1 MDVTV
6 DDAGVCKRKLTI
18 TVSREDV
25 DKKLDERFTEL
36 QREAQVPGFRPGHAP
51 RRLVEKRFREAVTE
65 EVRTALAAE
74 SFENALKEQKLDV
87 IGEPELGPDA
97 IQMPDD
103 GPLTLTVELEVRPE
117 FELPD
122 YVGIPIDV
130 EHKTVDEKEVDQ
142 AIEHAR
148 EENAPL
154 ELVPEGKGAEK
165 KDYVAADLVIQVG
178 EEKIVDRQDVRFQV
192 DEIVVEGI
200 PLAEVPKI
208 LKGAK
213 VGETKTAT
221 VKVPDDATRED
232 LRGKDAEVSITVGE
246 LRRAAALDDEGLLKA
261 IGYESMDTLKGSLHR
276 QLEGQ
281 ADLDYRRQQEEAVRA
296 WLLEH
301 APMDLPED
309 LAKRHADRLLN
320 RTLVNLQYRGVPV
333 EQIEGR
339 LDEIRNASAAKSARE
354 LKLTF
359 ILDRIAGKENI
370 EVTDAE
376 VDARVRFI
384 AAQYGRRADRV
395 REDMQAKG
403 TLESLHGQVQ
413 EDKVIRMLLEK
424 AKIAGEP
431 EKPAEP
437 PADPETP
444 QEATEPQ
451 AESGEPETT

>member
-6 DDAGVCKRKLTI
+6 GDGGVCKKKLTI
-18 TVSREDV
+18 TIPREDV

-74 SFENALKEQKLDV
+74 SFQKALEEQKLDV
-87 IGEPELGPDA
+87 IGEPDLGPDA

-103 GPLTLTVELEVRPE
+103 GPMTLTVELEVRPE
-117 FELPD
+117 FEVPD
-122 YVGIPIDV
+122 YAGIPIDV
-130 EHKTVDEKEVDQ
+130 ERKPVDEKDVEH

-148 EENAPL
+148 EEHAPL
-154 ELVPEGKGAEK
+154 ELVPEGKGAKK
-165 KDYVAADLVIQVG
+165 KDYVAADLVIRAG
-178 EEKIVDRQDVRFQV
+178 EEKVVDRQDARFQV

-200 PLAEVPKI
+200 PLADVPKI

-213 VGETKTAT
+213 VGETKTAA
-221 VKVPDDATRED
+221 VKIPDDAARED
-232 LRGKDAEVSITVGE
+232 LRGKEAEVRITVRE
-246 LRRAAALDDEGLLKA
+246 LRRPVDLDDEGLLKA
-261 IGYESMDTLKGSLHR
+261 VGYESMDALKGSIRR

-281 ADLDYRRQQEEAVRA
+281 ADLDYRRRQEEAVRA

-301 APMDLPED
+301 APMELPED
-309 LAKRHADRLLN
+309 LAKRHADRLLG

-333 EQIEGR
+333 GEIEKR
-339 LDEIRNASAAKSARE
+339 LDEIRSASAAQSARD

-359 ILDRIAGKENI
+359 ILDRIASKEKV

-403 TLESLHGQVQ
+403 TLESLRGQIQ
-413 EDKVIRMLLEK
+413 EDKVIRMLLDK
-424 AKIAGEP
+424 AKVAGEP
-431 EKPAEP
+431 EKPAP
-437 PADPETP
+437 PAADSQNTHG
-444 QEATEPQ
+444 ASEPQ
-451 AESGEPETT
+451 AKPDAPETT